1 MYQVEAKKAVVRRYF
16 DERWNTR
23 NYSSV
28 DETRELI
35 DMSAEENKAVFLR
48 YFEEAWAQRSED
60 DHRAGDD
67 QEMDEF
73 HAAFGD
79 LKATP
84 DLVLAAE
91 DDHVLIRFT
100 VTAVHRKDYRGIPA
114 TGKPISWWGTT
125 VARMENGKIVDEF
138 AVAEKMGAVMFGV
151 TSWLDEVGWSPQN

>member
-1 MYQVEAKKAVVRRYF
+1 
-16 DERWNTR
+16 
-23 NYSSV
+23 
-28 DETRELI
+28 
-35 DMSAEENKAVFLR
+35 MSAEENKAVFLR
-48 YFEEAWAQRSED
+48 FFEDAWALRL
-60 DHRAGDD
+60 GDD
-67 QEMDEF
+67 PDMEEF

-100 VTAVHRKDYRGIPA
+100 VTAVHRQDYRGIPA
-114 TGKPISWWGTT
+114 TGMPISFWGTT

-151 TSWLDEVGWSPQN
+151 TSWLDEVGWRPQN